1 MDIVKFAKEW
11 DGMCK
16 TFRLCYGCP
25 IRKLI
30 DEKEKKYTCRDI
42 FCKYPEEV
50 VPIIEKWSAGHPA
63 NTRQSEFLKMY
74 PNVLFYNGQIDI
86 CPKKIDTTLEGSINC
101 NITACNEC
109 KRQFC
114 MEEVEQWMR

>member
-1 MDIVKFAKEW
+1 MDIITFEKEW
-11 DGMCK
+11 ERMCK
-16 TFRLCYGCP
+16 TYSLCSGCP
-25 IRKLI
+25 IRNI
-30 DEKEKKYTCRDI
+30 MKKQEREYTCRQI
-42 FCKYPEEV
+42 FCKCPEEV
-50 VPIIEKWSAGHPA
+50 VLIIEKWSTEHPA
-63 NTRQSEFLKMY
+63 KTRQSEFLKMY

-109 KRQFC
+109 KRQFW